1 MPNTPKTEF
10 DDVEGD
16 AATAATTVPA
26 VTVVVVITGVRGDIT
41 GTAATGRA
49 EKRLTGLT
57 LNVAAAATAVAT
69 GIPDDVDTVTAVGL
83 GELLLATPFVIDLI
97 FVWWFGELGDMVWLK
112 QGPCDD
118 ILGIETE
125 MLFVDPRPF
134 ACNEPLNNV

>member
-26 VTVVVVITGVRGDIT
+26 VTVVRAVTGVRGLIT
-41 GTAATGRA
+41 GIAATGRA

-57 LNVAAAATAVAT
+57 LNVADAATAVAT
-69 GIPDDVDTVTAVGL
+69 GVIKLDTVTAVGL

-97 FVWWFGELGDMVWLK
+97 FVWWFGEVGDMVWLK

-125 MLFVDPRPF
+125 MLFVEPRPY
-134 ACNEPLNNV
+134 NQRL